1 MKRRSNLLLIRI
13 KQSFKIIRYYFTKLA
28 KLIKLRIPS
37 IGRDV
42 GIVGPLIQLVGM
54 WTGAKMLEN
63 NQTVLSYMSLH
74 FVTSKPPSGYMF
86 KKKIPL
92 KFTG

>member
-1 MKRRSNLLLIRI
+1 MRRSSNLLLIRI
-13 KQSFKIIRYYFTKLA
+13 MQSFKIIRYYFTKLA
-28 KLIKLRIPS
+28 KIIKLRIPS

-54 WTGAKMLEN
+54 WTHAKRLEN

-74 FVTSKPPSGYMF
+74 FMISKPHFWIYVSRR
-86 KKKIPL
+86 IPL